1 MIKAKHLARQVCDS
15 NVLSIAKCGSTGITK
30 CGSRS
35 LAKWGNRSIAKC
47 GSISIAKH
55 GNRTDIIGR
64 GIKTDTGR
72 KKLVILGT
80 GWASYKVLKAV
91 DKKIYDVIVVSP
103 RNHFLFTP
111 LLCSTTVGTLE
122 FR

>member
-1 MIKAKHLARQVCDS
+1 MRKALADITSSYQARNLSYLTIERDKRCIEIILNMNTTKCLTRKACNR
-15 NVLSIAKCGSTGITK
+15 NVLNVV
-30 CGSRS
+30 RY
-35 LAKWGNRSIAKC
+35 
-47 GSISIAKH
+47 
-55 GNRTDIIGR
+55 
-64 GIKTDTGR
+64 GIKTDSGR

-80 GWASYKVLKAV
+80 GWGSYKVLRAV
-91 DKKIYDVIVVSP
+91 DKKVYDVIVVSP